1 MKMHSLLAF
10 ALTMQTAFAT
20 SFYIR
25 PFSEFTKSTSNIVR
39 GKISNIHTENSVDHD
54 GVKTIYTFA
63 NLELKEVI
71 KGNLAGSQ
79 IQIRKLGG
87 SKDGVTLEIPSS
99 VEFTEKEEGVF
110 FLSEELD
117 DHSYEVSSLELGKF
131 NLVKKN
137 GEEILKGG
145 IFNYSQPHPG
155 DDHDVMGDNIE
166 ENLKPWS
173 IRQLKE
179 LVHAQQSSGIAS
191 SPTEKNTNISKP
203 SAELTPSIE
212 TKTSPIISSNPPIH
226 QKKPVS
232 EENENSPLY
241 FNSSFWYSLAIVFL
255 TLGVIFFIRRK

>member
-1 MKMHSLLAF
+1 MHLLLVF
-10 ALTMQTAFAT
+10 ALTMKVAFAT

-39 GKISNIHTENSVDHD
+39 GRINNIHTENSADPE
-54 GVKTIYTFA
+54 GIKTIYTFA
-63 NLELKEVI
+63 NLEIKEVI
-71 KGNLAGSQ
+71 KGNLVGSQ

-110 FLSEELD
+110 FLSDELE

-137 GEEILKGG
+137 GEEILTGG

-155 DDHDVMGDNIE
+155 DDHDVMADNIS

-173 IRQLKE
+173 INQLKE
-179 LVHAQQSSGIAS
+179 LVKSQ
-191 SPTEKNTNISKP
+191 KNTDISVTSTNP
-203 SAELTPSIE
+203 RESPPTISTPSPS
-212 TKTSPIISSNPPIH
+212 THTTQN
-226 QKKPVS
+226 QKKIIS

-241 FNSSFWYSLAIVFL
+241 FNSTFWYSLATVFL